1 MKRVLFGLCLVA
13 LGVVLVY
20 GREYR
25 TENVAIA
32 ANEQVASDNCSD
44 HFHMDQS
51 QFTAAASGEETRT
64 VANQPLTIH
73 AEKNGGVQVTTWDG
87 PEFSIKLCKQA
98 GADNDAAAHK
108 IVDETKLAVDG
119 STVSVAAP
127 ENLEHSHLSTLILV
141 KAPKAA
147 TVSLTVKN
155 GGASIYKFN
164 GTANAEAANGGISLK
179 SSTGKL
185 TVQAKNGGVS
195 IRDCSGEVSAT
206 VANGG
211 ISIALPERWEGK
223 GLEAH
228 THNGGLSIAIPK
240 NFSSGLEVVTARY
253 VGVVCKGTACQ
264 NAQKTVEEGRQ
275 TLRLGSSPAQIH
287 ASTQNGGIVIK
298 ELEREYAKE

>member
-1 MKRVLFGLCLVA
+1 MKRVLLGLCLAA
-13 LGVVLVY
+13 LGVVLMY
-20 GREYR
+20 GRENR
-25 TENVAIA
+25 IDNVAFA
-32 ANEQVASDNCSD
+32 DKEQITSDNCSD
-44 HFHMDQS
+44 HFHNDQGR
-51 QFTAAASGEETRT
+51 FAAVASGEETRT
-64 VANQPLTIH
+64 IANQPLNIH
-73 AEKNGGVQVTTWDG
+73 AEKNGGIRVTTWDG

-98 GADNDAAAHK
+98 AADDEVAARK
-108 IVDETKLAVDG
+108 IVDETKLAVEG

-127 ENLEHSHLSTLILV
+127 ENLEHSHVATLLLV

-147 TVSLTVKN
+147 TVSLKVKN

-164 GTANAEAANGGISLK
+164 GTADAETTNGGISLK

-195 IRDCSGEVSAT
+195 IRDCSGDVSAT

-228 THNGGLSIAIPK
+228 THNGGLSIAIPR
-240 NFSSGLEVVTARY
+240 NFNSGLEVVSARH
-253 VGVVCKGTACQ
+253 VGVVCRGTACQ
-264 NAQKTVEEGRQ
+264 NAQKTIEDGRQ
-275 TLRLGSSPAQIH
+275 TLRLGSSPAQVH

>member
-1 MKRVLFGLCLVA
+1 MKRMLLGLCLAA
-13 LGVVLVY
+13 LGVVLMY
-20 GREYR
+20 GREKR
-25 TENVAIA
+25 VDNAAIA
-32 ANEQVASDNCSD
+32 DKEQITSDNCSD
-44 HFHMDQS
+44 HFHNDQGR
-51 QFTAAASGEETRT
+51 FAAVASGEETRT
-64 VANQPLTIH
+64 VANQPLNIH
-73 AEKNGGVQVTTWDG
+73 AEKNGGIRVTTWDG

-98 GADNDAAAHK
+98 AADDEVAARK
-108 IVDETKLAVDG
+108 IVDQTKLAVEG

-127 ENLEHSHLSTLILV
+127 ENLEHSRVATLLLV

-147 TVSLTVKN
+147 TVSLKVKN

-164 GTANAEAANGGISLK
+164 GTADAETTNGGISLK

-228 THNGGLSIAIPK
+228 TQNGGLSIAIPK
-240 NFSSGLEVVTARY
+240 NFNSGLEVVSSRH
-253 VGVVCKGTACQ
+253 VGVVCRGTACQ
-264 NAQKTVEEGRQ
+264 NAQKTVEDGRQ
-275 TLRLGSSPAQIH
+275 TLRLGTSPAQVH